1 MAGSAVQKS
10 AEGTVELRGRTRSL
24 LEFLPKGLSLPEDVW
39 NRRHRWFVR
48 LLWLHAAALG
58 AFAAL
63 SGHRLWQSLAVTA
76 VVALFALLGGVDLG
90 SRRLRA
96 SLVSFGYATASGLL
110 VHLSGGYIEMHFHY
124 FVMVTFLVL
133 YQDWV
138 PFLISVAFV
147 GLQHGVMGVMMPHS
161 VFNHPDAV
169 AHPWKWATIH
179 AAFLSAASIGS
190 LVAWRTIER
199 TVEQLKQAILEQR
212 QAEEASRAK
221 TEELVTVQRESE
233 AIRRLNEQL
242 EASNREL
249 EAFSY
254 SISHDLRAPL
264 RHIDGFADL
273 LQKHTAATA
282 DEKGR
287 RYLGTISQSAKQ
299 MGLLIDNLLAF
310 SRIGRAE
317 LSRTTV
323 NLNKLLKDVVQ
334 SMRQD
339 LDGRRIAW
347 TIASLPSVFG
357 DQAMLRQV
365 LVNLVGNAVKYTGPR
380 EEARIEVGSQNGTPG
395 EVVIFVRDNG
405 VGFDMKYADK
415 LFGVFQR
422 LHSASEFEGTGIG
435 LANVQRIVR
444 RHGGRVWGEG
454 VVDAGATFYVSLPQS
469 GGPAS

>member
-1 MAGSAVQKS
+1 
-10 AEGTVELRGRTRSL
+10 
-24 LEFLPKGLSLPEDVW
+24 
-39 NRRHRWFVR
+39 
-48 LLWLHAAALG
+48 
-58 AFAAL
+58 
-63 SGHRLWQSLAVTA
+63 VTA
-76 VVALFALLGGVDLG
+76 VVAVFALLGGLDWG

-96 SLVSFGYATASGLL
+96 SRVSFGYAMASGLL

-221 TEELVTVQRESE
+221 TEELVTIQRESE
-233 AIRRLNEQL
+233 AIRKLNEQL

-264 RHIDGFADL
+264 CWP
-273 LQKHTAATA
+273 
-282 DEKGR
+282 
-287 RYLGTISQSAKQ
+287 
-299 MGLLIDNLLAF
+299 
-310 SRIGRAE
+310 SRA
-317 LSRTTV
+317 
-323 NLNKLLKDVVQ
+323 
-334 SMRQD
+334 
-339 LDGRRIAW
+339 
-347 TIASLPSVFG
+347 
-357 DQAMLRQV
+357 
-365 LVNLVGNAVKYTGPR
+365 
-380 EEARIEVGSQNGTPG
+380 
-395 EVVIFVRDNG
+395 
-405 VGFDMKYADK
+405 
-415 LFGVFQR
+415 
-422 LHSASEFEGTGIG
+422 
-435 LANVQRIVR
+435 
-444 RHGGRVWGEG
+444 
-454 VVDAGATFYVSLPQS
+454 S
-469 GGPAS
+469 GGPS